1 MENQDPSTSL
11 GSASFGLIDEKLLRG
26 KIKITKNNSILKGSK
41 SQNIRIEFKIRPHH

>member
-26 KIKITKNNSILKGSK
+26 KRKLKK
-41 SQNIRIEFKIRPHH
+41 KR